1 MVLLFYSKKHLL
13 ILLKFKFVF
22 LHTVNNQTTISL
34 LEKFQSLNLS
44 AIIDFDKFNQYAIT
58 HHSVTI
64 EGSTLTEIETRLL
77 LDEGITPA
85 GKPLLHSLMVQDHY
99 KALLFIT
106 EKVKE
111 KNKITPSFIQE
122 MNAAVMKQTGNI
134 YQTVFGELDA
144 AKGVFRKGNV
154 SAGNTYFVSYDKV
167 EGLVTKLCGALSD
180 RMAAAVSVEDEI
192 NICFDAHFDLVTIHP
207 FYDGNGRTSRL
218 LMNYL
223 QLCFGL
229 PMSIVF
235 KEDKVAYFEA
245 LQETRKAED
254 INIFRAFMFAQ
265 YKKYLEQEIDRFEQ
279 MQKEDKKGKGY
290 SFVF

>member
-1 MVLLFYSKKHLL
+1 LEIENIAL
-13 ILLKFKFVF
+13 
-22 LHTVNNQTTISL
+22 L

-44 AIIDFDKFNQYAIT
+44 ANIDFDKFNNYAIT
-58 HHSVTI
+58 HHSTTI

-99 KALLFIT
+99 KALLFVMEQAKLKT
-106 EKVKE
+106 AL
-111 KNKITPSFIQE
+111 SLGFIQNI
-122 MNAAVMKQTGNI
+122 NALVIKQTGSL

-144 AKGVFRKGNV
+144 TKGVFRKGNV
-154 SAGNTYFVSYDKV
+154 SAGNTYFVGFDKV
-167 EGLVTKLCGALSD
+167 EGLVKKLCF
-180 RMAAAVSVEDEI
+180 AVSEKLAGET
-192 NICFDAHFDLVTIHP
+192 NITEQLNIAFDTHFDLVTIYP

-223 QLCFGL
+223 QLYFGL

-235 KEDKVAYFEA
+235 KEDKATYFEA
-245 LQETRKAED
+245 FQQTRLKE
-254 INIFRAFMFAQ
+254 NIDLFRDFMYGQ
-265 YKKYLEQEIDRFEQ
+265 YRKYLLAEIEKFENISN
-279 MQKEDKKGKGY
+279 EKKGGGY